1 MVVAGCRGGG
11 RGKRHASGTWSLHE
25 ASAAHVSQPAQ
36 YPSVTSRPATHPA
49 IQGRGK
55 DQLGV

>member
-25 ASAAHVSQPAQ
+25 AEERQEVGGGGDDE
-36 YPSVTSRPATHPA
+36 R
-49 IQGRGK
+49 
-55 DQLGV
+55 